1 MFFSGLFQRKS
12 DAPVTTPAEL
22 ADAIGLS
29 YDTYTGKQISSQRA
43 MRLTAVFSCV
53 RVLAESVGMLPCN
66 LYHLNGSLKQRATG
80 ERLHKLISTHPN
92 GYMTPQEFWEL
103 VVTCLCLRGNFYAYK
118 VKAFGE
124 VAELLPV
131 DPGCVVPKLNSSWEP
146 IYQVTFPDGSTDV
159 LSQEDIWHVRTLT
172 LDGLVG
178 LNPIAYARE
187 AISLAAAT
195 EEHGARLFSNGAVTS
210 GVLRTEQ
217 TLSDQA
223 YERLKKDFEER
234 HTGLGNAHRPMILE
248 MGLDWKSMALNAED
262 SQFLETRKFQ
272 LEEICRLFRV
282 PLHMVQN
289 TDRATFN
296 NIEELG
302 LGFINYSLVP
312 YLTRIEQRI
321 NTGLVRK
328 SKQGVYYAKFN
339 AGALLRGDMKSR
351 FEAYATGIN
360 WGIYS
365 PNDCRDLEDMN
376 PRPGGDVYL
385 TPMNMTEM
393 NDTSGRWSYARQLY
407 GHVYTAKIGSLSEL
421 VTAGDQFN
429 QQHITLAGYEKETQT
444 PADELAASRT
454 ARAAVFIR
462 NDPARPTQ
470 TGELVGMLP
479 APKGKR
485 FTMTEQQT
493 LLSHGVA
500 TAYVESGV
508 LRIQRDVTT
517 YRKNA
522 YGVADNS
529 YLDSETL
536 HTSAYVLRKLKSVIT
551 SKYGRH
557 KLASDGTR
565 FGPGQAIV
573 TPAVIKGE
581 LLATY
586 RQLER
591 AGIVENYE
599 LFKQY
604 LVVERDASD
613 PNRLNTLFPPDYVN
627 QLRVFAVVNQFRL
640 QYSEESA

>member
-66 LYHLNGSLKQRATG
+66 LYHLNGSLKQRATD

-146 IYQVTFPDGSTDV
+146 VYQVTFPDGSTDV

-178 LNPIAYARE
+178 LNPVAYARE

-289 TDRATFN
+289 TDR
-296 NIEELG
+296 
-302 LGFINYSLVP
+302 
-312 YLTRIEQRI
+312 
-321 NTGLVRK
+321 
-328 SKQGVYYAKFN
+328 
-339 AGALLRGDMKSR
+339 
-351 FEAYATGIN
+351 
-360 WGIYS
+360 
-365 PNDCRDLEDMN
+365 
-376 PRPGGDVYL
+376 
-385 TPMNMTEM
+385 
-393 NDTSGRWSYARQLY
+393 
-407 GHVYTAKIGSLSEL
+407 
-421 VTAGDQFN
+421 
-429 QQHITLAGYEKETQT
+429 
-444 PADELAASRT
+444 
-454 ARAAVFIR
+454 
-462 NDPARPTQ
+462 
-470 TGELVGMLP
+470 
-479 APKGKR
+479 
-485 FTMTEQQT
+485 
-493 LLSHGVA
+493 
-500 TAYVESGV
+500 
-508 LRIQRDVTT
+508 
-517 YRKNA
+517 
-522 YGVADNS
+522 
-529 YLDSETL
+529 
-536 HTSAYVLRKLKSVIT
+536 
-551 SKYGRH
+551 
-557 KLASDGTR
+557 
-565 FGPGQAIV
+565 
-573 TPAVIKGE
+573 
-581 LLATY
+581 
-586 RQLER
+586 
-591 AGIVENYE
+591 
-599 LFKQY
+599 
-604 LVVERDASD
+604 
-613 PNRLNTLFPPDYVN
+613 
-627 QLRVFAVVNQFRL
+627 
-640 QYSEESA
+640 